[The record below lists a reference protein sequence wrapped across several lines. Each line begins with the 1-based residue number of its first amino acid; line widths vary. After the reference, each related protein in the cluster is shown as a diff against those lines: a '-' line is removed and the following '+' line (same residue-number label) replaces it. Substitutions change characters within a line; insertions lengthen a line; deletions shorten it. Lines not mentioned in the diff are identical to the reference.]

1 MELSRFQLNYA
12 LFGEIQE
19 ELREQRA
26 EVRQQRTEVRSQ
38 RTEFGRRK
46 KTLAVSYKG
55 LTEK

>member
-1 MELSRFQLNYA
+1 MELSCFQLSYA
-12 LFGEIQE
+12 LFGKIQD

-26 EVRQQRTEVRSQ
+26 EVRSQ

-46 KTLAVSYKG
+46 KTLAGSYKG